1 MSQMRSACG
10 PSLRIEPTSEDSGV
24 NVAIPDLFPTLNR
37 PSFRERGL
45 RQDSTEA
52 VEGTWA
58 ILEALSIF
66 SWMP

>member
-10 PSLRIEPTSEDSGV
+10 PSLRIEPASEDSGV
-24 NVAIPDLFPTLNR
+24 NVTVPDMLPTLKR

-45 RQDSTEA
+45 KQDSTEV

-58 ILEALSIF
+58 ILGPFNL
-66 SWMP
+66 